1 VDARWVVAAALLAFQ
16 LGAIVYARTVPSRYF
31 CWAPFD
37 MQTEY
42 VARVEVGGRELSA
55 REIQQRY
62 RRPQKGVDNR
72 SVQHVIDMFEQTE
85 RRYHAGED
93 ARIVLTY
100 RVNGHIHGEWR
111 WPQR

>member
-1 VDARWVVAAALLAFQ
+1 MNWRWVPAAALLLFQ
-16 LGAIVYARTVPSRYF
+16 MGAILYARTVPSRYF

-42 VARVEVGGRELSA
+42 TADVTVNGRELTA

-62 RRPQKGVDNR
+62 RRPKKGVDNR

-85 RRYHAGED
+85 RRYHGGD
-93 ARIVLTY
+93 DTRITLRY
-100 RVNGHIHGEWR
+100 RVNGHRPGEWQ
-111 WPQR
+111 WPPR